1 MDLAGDLV
9 LAKRC
14 ARGDESAMRILFDA
28 HEPRL
33 RALALRNLGNVQDAE
48 EVAAS
53 TFIRFWKGASR
64 YRGECPL
71 RTFLTR
77 ICLNL
82 IRDQARRVRPPA
94 LLELSECEAAVRWE
108 ESDEDSRG
116 GLIRAGMLALPPDER
131 EILTLYYIE
140 DMSYDELC
148 LIYEIG
154 YDVLKT
160 RLVRAR
166 KRLRVSIG
174 AIDESF

>member
-1 MDLAGDLV
+1 MNLAEDVV

-14 ARGDESAMRILFDA
+14 ARGEESAMRILFDA

-33 RALALRNLGNVQDAE
+33 RALAARMLGNEQDGE

-53 TFIRFWKGASR
+53 TFIRFWRTAGK
-64 YRGECPL
+64 YRGDCPL
-71 RTFLTR
+71 RTYLTR

-82 IRDQARRVRPPA
+82 IRDRARKFRPPA
-94 LLELSECEAAVRWE
+94 HILLSECEAAVLWE
-108 ESDEDSRG
+108 QGDEDSRAD
-116 GLIRAGMLALPPDER
+116 LIRSGLLALTVDER
-131 EILTLYYIE
+131 EILTLYYLD
-140 DMSYDELC
+140 DMSYEELC
-148 LIYEIG
+148 RVYEVS
-154 YDVLKT
+154 YDVVKT